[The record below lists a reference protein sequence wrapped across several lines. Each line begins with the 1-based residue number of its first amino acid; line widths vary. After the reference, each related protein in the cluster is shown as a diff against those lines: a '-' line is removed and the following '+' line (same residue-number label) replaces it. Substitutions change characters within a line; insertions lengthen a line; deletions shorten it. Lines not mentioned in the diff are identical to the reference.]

1 MKKLQNI
8 LIFLLLNVF
17 AWANSNLHFVPD
29 YLESTQNPFNSHTI
43 KITSAL
49 LNEVDLELGDE
60 IGVFDG
66 DICVGAGIVEETL
79 STNNM
84 LEIPASA
91 QNGDIPGFTSGNE
104 ISYRFWDASSSSEIL
119 NISASYLQGSGIFN
133 QLSSSYVSLEAE
145 FSNEYYI
152 EITDGCDLP
161 DSNIKGYMHLSSD
174 GSVFYKTPTTIGGF
188 QFDVDGAT
196 VSSGSGG
203 DAGTAG
209 LNVSAAGSFVL
220 AFSMSGATI
229 PVGCGTLTN
238 LSLNGDATGL
248 SNIIVSDATAN
259 PI

>member
-1 MKKLQNI
+1 DCGTCD
-8 LIFLLLNVF
+8 
-17 AWANSNLHFVPD
+17 SNPD
-29 YLESTQNPFNSHTI
+29 N
-43 KITSAL
+43 
-49 LNEVDLELGDE
+49 D
-60 IGVFDG
+60 
-66 DICVGAGIVEETL
+66 C
-79 STNNM
+79 
-84 LEIPASA
+84 
-91 QNGDIPGFTSGNE
+91 
-104 ISYRFWDASSSSEIL
+104 
-119 NISASYLQGSGIFN
+119 
-133 QLSSSYVSLEAE
+133 
-145 FSNEYYI
+145 YYI

-259 PI
+259 PIIFEYTSGILAIEGCTDETACNYDANANVEVACDYPETNYDCSGNCILVEDCNGECGGSATNDCNGECGGSAVEDDCGTCDSNPDNDCYYMEITDGCDLPDSNTTGYLHLTDAGQVLYKSPEP